1 MDSGSDAPGSRDGAV
16 CIITRSE
23 ALVCDVEVQVKEFSI
38 KISANSQYQ
47 PERSSPG
54 EGRYVFA
61 YTIVIE
67 NHGDQSARL
76 LDRHWIITDADGRAQ
91 EVRGEG
97 VVGEQPHLKP
107 GERFEYTS
115 GTIIATPIGSMHGSY
130 GMISDDG
137 TRFEAD
143 IPAFSLA
150 SAMTIH

>member
-1 MDSGSDAPGSRDGAV
+1 M
-16 CIITRSE
+16 
-23 ALVCDVEVQVKEFSI
+23 EVQMNAFSI
-38 KISANSQYQ
+38 KISANSEYQ
-47 PERSSPG
+47 PERSSPAD
-54 EGRYVFA
+54 GRYVFA

-67 NHGDQSARL
+67 NQGSQAARL
-76 LDRHWIITDADGRAQ
+76 LDRHWIITDANGKAQ

-115 GTIIATPIGSMHGSY
+115 GTIIPTPVGSMHGSY

-137 TRFEAD
+137 IRFEAA

-150 SAMTIH
+150 SVATIH

>member
-1 MDSGSDAPGSRDGAV
+1 MEIHVND
-16 CIITRSE
+16 
-23 ALVCDVEVQVKEFSI
+23 FSI

-67 NHGDQSARL
+67 NQGHQPARL
-76 LDRHWIITDADGRAQ
+76 LNRHWIITDADGKAQ

-97 VVGEQPHLKP
+97 VVGEQPHLMP

-115 GTIIATPIGSMHGSY
+115 GTIIPTPVGSMHGSY

-137 TRFEAD
+137 TRFDAD

-150 SAMTIH
+150 SVATMH

>member
-1 MDSGSDAPGSRDGAV
+1 MEDFA
-16 CIITRSE
+16 
-23 ALVCDVEVQVKEFSI
+23 I

-47 PERSSPG
+47 PERSSPE

-67 NHGDQSARL
+67 NQGRRPARL
-76 LDRHWIITDADGRAQ
+76 LDRHWIITDADGKAQ

-107 GERFEYTS
+107 GDRFEYTS
-115 GTIIATPIGSMHGSY
+115 GAIIATPIGSMHGSY
-130 GMISDDG
+130 GMIGDDG
-137 TRFEAD
+137 TRFQAP

-150 SAMTIH
+150 SLATLH

>member
-1 MDSGSDAPGSRDGAV
+1 ME
-16 CIITRSE
+16 IH
-23 ALVCDVEVQVKEFSI
+23 VKDFSI

-67 NHGDQSARL
+67 NQGHQPARL
-76 LDRHWIITDADGRAQ
+76 LNRHWIITDADGRAQ

-97 VVGEQPHLKP
+97 VVGEQPHLMP

-115 GTIIATPIGSMHGSY
+115 GTIIPTPVGSMHGTY

-137 TRFEAD
+137 TRFDAD

-150 SAMTIH
+150 SVTTMH

>member
-1 MDSGSDAPGSRDGAV
+1 M
-16 CIITRSE
+16 
-23 ALVCDVEVQVKEFSI
+23 KEFSI

-47 PERSSPG
+47 PDRSSPG

-67 NHGDQSARL
+67 NQGSAPARL
-76 LDRHWIITDADGRAQ
+76 LNRHWIITDADGKAQ

-115 GTIIATPIGSMHGSY
+115 GTIIPTPVGSMHGTYS
-130 GMISDDG
+130 MIGDDG
-137 TRFEAD
+137 TRFDAD

-150 SAMTIH
+150 SVAAMH

>member
-1 MDSGSDAPGSRDGAV
+1 MKP
-16 CIITRSE
+16 CT
-23 ALVCDVEVQVKEFSI
+23 I

-54 EGRYVFA
+54 EERYVFA

-67 NHGDQSARL
+67 NQGSEAARL
-76 LDRHWIITDADGRAQ
+76 LDRHWIITDADGKAQ

-97 VVGEQPHLKP
+97 VVGEQPYLKP

-115 GTIIATPIGSMHGSY
+115 GAVIPTPVGSMHGSY
-130 GMISDDG
+130 GMITDDG
-137 TRFEAD
+137 TRFEAT

-150 SAMTIH
+150 SLTTMH